1 MVKPYINHQPGFL
14 LWTIRSVV
22 VSKYHPWDDPD
33 ADAADDA
40 VAGLGF
46 GYERLDPIQGPHAKP
61 SGPGLQGPGKYH
73 RGAMKKRRIWNISTC

>member
-1 MVKPYINHQPGFL
+1 MKKN
-14 LWTIRSVV
+14 
-22 VSKYHPWDDPD
+22 HPWDDPD

-61 SGPGLQGPGKYH
+61 SGPGLH
-73 RGAMKKRRIWNISTC
+73 RDLESTKVRRDAFFDGAILRPQAI